1 MGSYLLF
8 LSYFVWTQI
17 KPDIV
22 PALDDIKKKKKKK
35 KQCAKKKKKKKQQC
49 AELPQACLY
58 MQINAFAH
66 FDTEDKLFDWK
77 DQRRQCVNKWL
88 MKSDLIITS
97 RLCSCTHLIS

>member
-22 PALDDIKKKKKKK
+22 PALIFDTLMILKKKKKK
-35 KQCAKKKKKKKQQC
+35 KQCA
-49 AELPQACLY
+49 ELPQSCLY

-66 FDTEDKLFDWK
+66 FDTYYEKI
-77 DQRRQCVNKWL
+77 N
-88 MKSDLIITS
+88 SLIEKIKGDSVSTND
-97 RLCSCTHLIS
+97 

>member
-35 KQCAKKKKKKKQQC
+35 KKKKVC
-49 AELPQACLY
+49 
-58 MQINAFAH
+58 
-66 FDTEDKLFDWK
+66 
-77 DQRRQCVNKWL
+77 RV
-88 MKSDLIITS
+88 TS
-97 RLCSCTHLIS
+97 IMFIHAD

>member
-35 KQCAKKKKKKKQQC
+35 KKQC
-49 AELPQACLY
+49 AELPQSCLY

-66 FDTEDKLFDWK
+66 FDTYYEKINSLIEKIKGDSVSTNDWWRAI
-77 DQRRQCVNKWL
+77 Q
-88 MKSDLIITS
+88 
-97 RLCSCTHLIS
+97 

>member
-22 PALDDIKKKKKKK
+22 PALDDIKKKK
-35 KQCAKKKKKKKQQC
+35 QKKKQQC
-49 AELPQACLY
+49 AELPQSCLY

-66 FDTEDKLFDWK
+66 FDTYYEKI
-77 DQRRQCVNKWL
+77 N
-88 MKSDLIITS
+88 SLIEKIKGDSVSTND
-97 RLCSCTHLIS
+97 

>member
-35 KQCAKKKKKKKQQC
+35 KKQC
-49 AELPQACLY
+49 AELPQSCLY

-66 FDTEDKLFDWK
+66 FDTYYEKI
-77 DQRRQCVNKWL
+77 N
-88 MKSDLIITS
+88 SLIEKIKGDSVSTND
-97 RLCSCTHLIS
+97 

>member
-22 PALDDIKKKKKKK
+22 PALIFDTLMILKKKKKKK
-35 KQCAKKKKKKKQQC
+35 KKC
-49 AELPQACLY
+49 AELPQSCLY

-66 FDTEDKLFDWK
+66 FDTYYEKI
-77 DQRRQCVNKWL
+77 N
-88 MKSDLIITS
+88 SLIEKIKGDSVSTND
-97 RLCSCTHLIS
+97 

>member
-22 PALDDIKKKKKKK
+22 PALIFDTLMILKKKKKKK
-35 KQCAKKKKKKKQQC
+35 KK
-49 AELPQACLY
+49 AELPQSCLY

-66 FDTEDKLFDWK
+66 FDTYYHPGEPH
-77 DQRRQCVNKWL
+77 V
-88 MKSDLIITS
+88 
-97 RLCSCTHLIS
+97 

>member
-22 PALDDIKKKKKKK
+22 PALDDIKKKTKKKK
-35 KQCAKKKKKKKQQC
+35 KQCA
-49 AELPQACLY
+49 ELPQSCLY

-66 FDTEDKLFDWK
+66 FDTYYEKI
-77 DQRRQCVNKWL
+77 N
-88 MKSDLIITS
+88 SLIEKIKGDSMSTND
-97 RLCSCTHLIS
+97 

>member
-22 PALDDIKKKKKKK
+22 PALIFDTLMILKKKTKKK
-35 KQCAKKKKKKKQQC
+35 KQCA
-49 AELPQACLY
+49 ELPQSCLY

-66 FDTEDKLFDWK
+66 FDTYYEKI
-77 DQRRQCVNKWL
+77 N
-88 MKSDLIITS
+88 SLIEKIKGDSVSTND
-97 RLCSCTHLIS
+97 

>member
-35 KQCAKKKKKKKQQC
+35 KQCA
-49 AELPQACLY
+49 ELPQSCLY

-66 FDTEDKLFDWK
+66 FDTYYEKI
-77 DQRRQCVNKWL
+77 N
-88 MKSDLIITS
+88 SLIEKIKGDSVSTND
-97 RLCSCTHLIS
+97 

>member
-22 PALDDIKKKKKKK
+22 PALIFDTLMILKKRKKKKKKK
-35 KQCAKKKKKKKQQC
+35 KKHC
-49 AELPQACLY
+49 AELPQSCLY

-66 FDTEDKLFDWK
+66 FDTYYEKI
-77 DQRRQCVNKWL
+77 N
-88 MKSDLIITS
+88 SLIEKIKGDSVSTND
-97 RLCSCTHLIS
+97 